1 MFPVPPARHIR
12 PNYSPLST
20 PSELLTVCAECPWT
34 RGRASGG
41 AVGGRQHT
49 VRPAYEHRERQWA
62 SRLPRTRG
70 ESVGQRSRDS
80 AGSLPTLGIRSQK
93 CLPACWHG
101 CGSIGTDF
109 RASRNGGGSEP
120 AAAHSR
126 IEYGRAMARRRGLF
140 TDFRDSVVDRPDV
153 SRSECMSANAHFSIF
168 VKPFMRTQAVRDSP
182 RKTVSIDG
190 FGGLPANFE
199 YVPHPA
205 LHAPRLCTS
214 TSCNESPTLA

>member
-1 MFPVPPARHIR
+1 M
-12 PNYSPLST
+12 
-20 PSELLTVCAECPWT
+20 
-34 RGRASGG
+34 G
-41 AVGGRQHT
+41 
-49 VRPAYEHRERQWA
+49 
-62 SRLPRTRG
+62 
-70 ESVGQRSRDS
+70 
-80 AGSLPTLGIRSQK
+80 
-93 CLPACWHG
+93 
-101 CGSIGTDF
+101 
-109 RASRNGGGSEP
+109 EP
-120 AAAHSR
+120 AAAHTR
-126 IEYGRAMARRRGLF
+126 RERGTAMARRRGLF

-214 TSCNESPTLA
+214 TSCNESQTLASRDCGHVLERSRILAREMNVGAISWGAGMMATIPSASLTLGNRG